1 MQNNQKSLGMLPLV
15 LFSVGCTL
23 ASGVFALS
31 GDFAYAGA
39 YTLATLIGWGI
50 TFVGMLG
57 LVGCFFRLTIAKP
70 ELTSGIY
77 SYARAGFGEY
87 IGFNSAWGYW
97 LSAILAYVT
106 FSTGFLG
113 SLSELLPFLGNGM
126 NFASLVIG
134 SVILWL
140 LVLLLLRGINTA
152 VIINAV
158 AVIFKA
164 VPIVFLVI
172 AALVAGAFDFDT
184 FMNNFT
190 GEGSGMSLFEQTK
203 ACIFTTVWVFIGIE
217 GAVVIST
224 RAKNTKLAGTAS
236 IISFLALFALYFI
249 ISFLSMGVAD
259 HDTLVSFT
267 DNYTFSMAGVMEYIV
282 GPWGAKL
289 VNVAAVISIGC
300 ALLTYVILCSD
311 SAFGPANMKCFPKI
325 FVKKNKKDQ
334 PLYSIIFSALF
345 VELFMIVATVNSA
358 SYQNCYYLSTI
369 AIMIPYMLS
378 AFYAFKLSCTG
389 ELTQGL
395 GGGGKIWTWIATII
409 GSIYGIWMLYASS
422 FSYILVCALMYLP
435 GVIIYIIKRREE
447 GGPIFPKVYDKAV
460 FIVLCALFVL
470 FFVLLAAGNE
480 FVLSGF

>member
-1 MQNNQKSLGMLPLV
+1 MENNQKTLGMLPLV

-39 YTLATLIGWGI
+39 YTLGTLIGWGI

-57 LVGCFFRLTIAKP
+57 LVGCFLRLTIVKP

-113 SLSELLPFLGNGM
+113 SLSELLPFLGDGM
-126 NFASLVIG
+126 NVASLIIG

-140 LVLLLLRGINTA
+140 LVLLLLNGVNQA

-164 VPIVFLVI
+164 IPIVFLVI
-172 AALVAGAFDFDT
+172 AAIFAGAFSFDT
-184 FMNNFT
+184 FMDNFT
-190 GEGSGMSLFEQTK
+190 GAGSGMSVFEQTK

-224 RAKNTKLAGTAS
+224 RAKDTKLAGRAS
-236 IISFLALFALYFI
+236 I

-282 GPWGAKL
+282 GPWGATL

-325 FVKKNKKDQ
+325 FVKRNKKDQ
-334 PLYSIIFSALF
+334 PMYSIIFSALF
-345 VELFMIVATVNSA
+345 VEVFMIVATINSA

-378 AFYAFKLSCTG
+378 AFYAFKLSCNG
-389 ELTQGL
+389 ELTAGL
-395 GGGGKIWTWIATII
+395 SGSGRMWTWIAAII

-447 GGPIFPKVYDKAV
+447 GGPIFPKVYDKVV

-470 FFVLLAAGNE
+470 FFILIASGNQ